1 MKRPSIL
8 FVSLA
13 SACALAFP
21 LLPATAH
28 EPPERP
34 PVPAKHKP
42 SEPPADTAQAFRV
55 LPYLQKP
62 AQDQMTITWVTE
74 TSDPGTLTMT
84 GPGLR
89 GKRTETST
97 PEYQP
102 LLDYT
107 DAERTEVIDGLEQGS
122 WLQGEKNYKHSVT
135 VEGLR
140 PDSGYRYTVSQSG
153 ARFAARFETA
163 PTAQKWSDVR
173 LIAFSDTETEPA
185 GRVENREWEL
195 NPVSGYAEGSAP
207 RPGPDSLWVQKYGS
221 ATRYEQF
228 TLRYPLTQDQALQE
242 NVGWIE
248 QADPDLLLI
257 AGDLSQGGGYQ
268 PAWDE
273 FFGYFAGEH
282 SDLASRTPMLTGLG
296 NWETYAALNGGYG
309 SPEDRT
315 PVVLS
320 RNKYLSYFDTFGDPA
335 NPQYK
340 GSYHRV
346 DHGPVTILTLHST
359 NGIPDENARTGD
371 LSNPVFSGDDTQLT
385 QHNLSTD
392 TQGEFTE
399 QEYDKAFTELF
410 PGTTTEDA
418 DLPNFNPGTE
428 QWEWAEAQLSQAR
441 DAGQIVIVQ
450 FHHAAYSNGVH
461 GTPPNHEYADN
472 QSGVAMR
479 AYTPMFEQY
488 GVATVLS
495 GHDEMFERSWVD
507 SDGDGQGF
515 HSYDV
520 GVAADGLRGEQ
531 LVKQEDG
538 TYAPLRFNTRSEW
551 MAATDEPEMWVE
563 DERGRPQLQDGGLH
577 YGHLQI
583 DLTNTKCGAQMQLTP
598 VYLFPVMDEDY
609 DVSGTERRVYDDV
622 VTVGLDDDGT
632 VLPQACS

>member
-1 MKRPSIL
+1 
-8 FVSLA
+8 
-13 SACALAFP
+13 
-21 LLPATAH
+21 
-28 EPPERP
+28 
-34 PVPAKHKP
+34 
-42 SEPPADTAQAFRV
+42 
-55 LPYLQKP
+55 
-62 AQDQMTITWVTE
+62 MTI
-74 TSDPGTLTMT
+74 
-84 GPGLR
+84 
-89 GKRTETST
+89 
-97 PEYQP
+97 
-102 LLDYT
+102 
-107 DAERTEVIDGLEQGS
+107 
-122 WLQGEKNYKHSVT
+122 
-135 VEGLR
+135 EGLR
-140 PDSGYRYTVSQSG
+140 PDSGYRYTVTQDS
-153 ARFAARFETA
+153 ARFKARFETA
-163 PTAQKWSDVR
+163 PTAEKWKDVR
-173 LIAFSDTETEPA
+173 MIAFSDTETEPA

-195 NPVSGYAEGSAP
+195 NPVSGYAEGSAQ
-207 RPGPDSLWVQKYGS
+207 RPDPDSLWVQKYGS

-282 SDLASRTPMLTGLG
+282 SDLASRTPMVTGLG

-315 PVVLS
+315 PVVRS
-320 RNKYLSYFDTFGDPA
+320 RNKYLSYFDTFGDPD

-346 DHGPVTILTLHST
+346 DHGPVTVLTLDST

-399 QEYDKAFTELF
+399 QAYDEAFTKVF

-418 DLPNFNPGTE
+418 DLPNFNEGTE

-479 AYTPMFEQY
+479 AYTPMFEEY

-507 SDGDGQGF
+507 SDGDGVGF

-583 DLTNTKCGAQMQLTP
+583 DLTNTTCGAQMQLTP
-598 VYLFPVMDEDY
+598 VYLFPVMDEEY

-632 VLPQACS
+632 VLPQSCS